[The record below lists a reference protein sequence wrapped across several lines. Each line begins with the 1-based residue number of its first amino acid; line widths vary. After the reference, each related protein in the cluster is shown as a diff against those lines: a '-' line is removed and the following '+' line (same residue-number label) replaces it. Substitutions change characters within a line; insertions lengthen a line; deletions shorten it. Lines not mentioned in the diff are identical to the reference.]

1 MNHRHEPSSETQ
13 KWSVRS
19 GKNGGESFKEVPSR
33 FSQPDWPLLGLWE
46 HILVNPNFWHLR
58 SNGWF
63 PLSRSFYVLTCVT
76 FAFAFKIE
84 AMYERSHVNVKVE
97 PRSTSR
103 LHSQH
108 FISCLYFITWLTI
121 NVCSRVKL
129 CSQIEV
135 IYERSSVNVKVEPHS
150 TFTFFTHDL

>member
-1 MNHRHEPSSETQ
+1 MTRKRNVSNSRNHVLFYAKLDSKFENSTWTILGDPEVVSQ
-13 KWSVRS
+13 V
-19 GKNGGESFKEVPSR
+19 GKKRRWKF
-33 FSQPDWPLLGLWE
+33 
-46 HILVNPNFWHLR
+46 LR
-58 SNGWF
+58 SSPPCFPTRLTTSGSLRTHFSKPALLANGWF

-97 PRSTSR
+97 PHSISR

-108 FISCLYFITWLTI
+108 FICCLYFITWLTI

-129 CSQIEV
+129 CSQM
-135 IYERSSVNVKVEPHS
+135 K
-150 TFTFFTHDL
+150 